1 MVTKTSIKFEAK
13 MQSRGFMDGGA
24 NKKYSLMEETTC

>member
-13 MQSRGFMDGGA
+13 MRSRSFMDGGA
-24 NKKYSLMEETTC
+24 NKKYSLMEETT